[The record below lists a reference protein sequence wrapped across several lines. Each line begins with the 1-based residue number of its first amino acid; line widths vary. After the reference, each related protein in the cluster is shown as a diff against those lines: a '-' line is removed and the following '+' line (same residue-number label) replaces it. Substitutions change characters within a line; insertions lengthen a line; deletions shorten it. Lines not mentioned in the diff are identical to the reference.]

1 VSPIEFW
8 DLLQWVF
15 IAIAVVGA
23 AMLVRAWLTS
33 PRRNAK

>member
-1 VSPIEFW
+1 VTEADVW
-8 DLLQWVF
+8 NLLQLLF

>member
-1 VSPIEFW
+1 VTEADLW
-8 DLLQWVF
+8 DLLQLIF

-23 AMLVRAWLTS
+23 VMLVRAWLTS